1 MNSVRSDVLGL
12 KSQRFTL
19 SGCKYKIK
27 NFISGQ
33 WLNSFPC
40 LIARNI
46 FYKVDKD
53 LREWQCYIFISL
65 LLDKYYSNKN
75 NNNNN
80 SISKTNC
87 TLVDKL
93 ELNSISFRPSL
104 NIIVTSSK
112 ISSSPLYSK
121 YSQDWREENLFWFLS
136 RSIYSSAVRYSAVSV
151 TSTGFWKI

>member
-1 MNSVRSDVLGL
+1 MNSVRSDVLSL

-19 SGCKYKIK
+19 SGCKHKLK
-27 NFISGQ
+27 NFILGQ
-33 WLNSFPC
+33 WLNSFLY

-46 FYKVDKD
+46 FYKFDKD
-53 LREWQCYIFISL
+53 LREWQCYIFHSL

-93 ELNSISFRPSL
+93 ELNSISLRPSL
-104 NIIVTSSK
+104 NKIVTSSK
-112 ISSSPLYSK
+112 ISSSSLYSK

-136 RSIYSSAVRYSAVSV
+136 RSIYSSAV
-151 TSTGFWKI
+151 I

>member
-1 MNSVRSDVLGL
+1 MNSVRSDVLSL

-19 SGCKYKIK
+19 SGCKHKFK
-27 NFISGQ
+27 NFILGQ
-33 WLNSFPC
+33 WLNSFLC

-46 FYKVDKD
+46 FYKFDKD
-53 LREWQCYIFISL
+53 LREWQCYIFHSL

-93 ELNSISFRPSL
+93 ELNSISLRPSL
-104 NIIVTSSK
+104 NKIVTSSK
-112 ISSSPLYSK
+112 ISSSSLYSK

-136 RSIYSSAVRYSAVSV
+136 RSIYSSAV
-151 TSTGFWKI
+151 I